1 MRNNPEWSFV
11 FSSVAA
17 KLSEGFGSF
26 FYKEIKQFFYYSR
39 SSLSEN
45 RKLISED
52 EYEELFRDIKKIGQK
67 LNSYINSLGRKSSVA
82 LMTID

>member
-11 FSSVAA
+11 FSPVAA

-52 EYEELFRDIKKIGQK
+52 ENEELFRDIKKIGQK